1 MWNLL
6 YLRPLA
12 RSTNREDHL
21 KALYALGEA
30 KGGEK
35 EWVSTNEMANHLG
48 MKAPSVTNMVQVLQE
63 LGWAEHRPYR
73 GARLTHLGRELAL
86 GLVRKHRLWETF
98 LVDRLGFGWEAVHD
112 IAEQLEHIDC
122 PELVERLD
130 VYLGNPKLDPH
141 GDPIPDSTGAI
152 VDNRELIRPVEWKQ
166 EGEVVVKAVLDD
178 SHEALTNLD
187 RHGLSIGTVLTA
199 KHLAQLPNEMK
210 AQLLVAPHHS
220 NH

>member
-1 MWNLL
+1 MEHPADPAGASTYASLSQAAQLRTQAKSSVLL
-6 YLRPLA
+6 Q
-12 RSTNREDHL
+12 
-21 KALYALGEA
+21 ALTSRRNSA
-30 KGGEK
+30 
-35 EWVSTNEMANHLG
+35 S
-48 MKAPSVTNMVQVLQE
+48 
-63 LGWAEHRPYR
+63 
-73 GARLTHLGRELAL
+73 
-86 GLVRKHRLWETF
+86 
-98 LVDRLGFGWEAVHD
+98 
-112 IAEQLEHIDC
+112 
-122 PELVERLD
+122 
-130 VYLGNPKLDPH
+130 LDPYWPRRFWRD
-141 GDPIPDSTGAI
+141 GRLSIPDSTGAI